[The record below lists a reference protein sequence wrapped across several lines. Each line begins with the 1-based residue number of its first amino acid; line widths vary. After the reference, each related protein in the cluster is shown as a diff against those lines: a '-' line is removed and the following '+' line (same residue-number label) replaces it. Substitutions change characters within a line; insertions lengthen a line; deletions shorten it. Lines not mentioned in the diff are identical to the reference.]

1 MTFFSFP
8 YRISPT
14 GTTEQTEREGQI
26 RDMVEQ
32 VLFTRKGERI
42 NRPEFGAGMHELLFS
57 ENAPEIAAAA
67 QHMVQAALQQWL
79 AEVIEIRTVRA
90 EATENLLRVNVAYNV
105 IGDEEVRRTTV
116 EGTL

>member
-1 MTFFSFP
+1 MTGFAFP
-8 YRISPT
+8 YRIAPT
-14 GTTEQTEREGQI
+14 GTTASVTREAQI

-42 NRPEFGAGMHELLFS
+42 NRPEFGAGMHEMLFS

-79 AEVIEIRTVRA
+79 AEVIEVRAVRA
-90 EATENLLRVNVAYNV
+90 EAIENLLKVDVVYAL
-105 IGDEEVRRTTV
+105 IGDPLERRTTV
-116 EGTL
+116 EGQL

>member
-1 MTFFSFP
+1 MTYFSFP

-14 GTTEQTEREGQI
+14 GTTAGTDRDGQI

-32 VLFTRKGERI
+32 VLFTRKGERM
-42 NRPEFGAGMHELLFS
+42 NRPEFGAGMHEMLFS

-79 AEVIEIRTVRA
+79 AEVIEIRAVRA
-90 EATENLLRVNVAYNV
+90 EAIGNLLRVNVVYSL
-105 IGDEEVRRTTV
+105 IGDDEERRAMV

>member
-1 MTFFSFP
+1 MTCFSFP

-14 GTTEQTEREGQI
+14 GTTAQTDRDGQI

-42 NRPEFGAGMHELLFS
+42 NRPEFGAGMHEMLFS
-57 ENAPEIAAAA
+57 ENAPEIASAA

-79 AEVIEIRTVRA
+79 AEVVEIRGVRT
-90 EATENLLRVNVAYNV
+90 EAVENLLRVNVVYSV
-105 IGDEEVRRTTV
+105 IGEDEERRTLV
-116 EGTL
+116 EGRL

>member
-8 YRISPT
+8 YRISAT
-14 GTTEQTEREGQI
+14 GTTTQTDRDGQI

-42 NRPEFGAGMHELLFS
+42 NRPEFGAGMHEMLFS

-79 AEVIEIRTVRA
+79 AEVIEIRAVRA
-90 EATENLLRVNVAYNV
+90 EAIENLLRVHVVYSL
-105 IGDEEVRRTTV
+105 IGDDEERRTMM
-116 EGTL
+116 EGVL

>member
-1 MTFFSFP
+1 MTYFSFP

-14 GTTEQTEREGQI
+14 GTTAQTDRDGQI
-26 RDMVEQ
+26 HDMVEQ

-42 NRPEFGAGMHELLFS
+42 NRPEFGAGMHEMLFS

-79 AEVIEIRTVRA
+79 AEVIEIRAVRA
-90 EATENLLRVNVAYNV
+90 ETIENLLRVNVVYSL
-105 IGDEEVRRTTV
+105 IGDDEQRRATV
-116 EGTL
+116 EGRL